1 MNSAQMKVPFL
12 FLLLLLLS
20 LQAESIFAECVTCH
34 KKASK
39 GFSLYHEP
47 KRVPCEK
54 CHLGDSIS
62 KDKEEAHKNMEF
74 RPGRAVTLPQ
84 TCGQSDCHKDITGHF
99 HDNIMNTLSGM
110 IHLTRKVFEEIP
122 TGKTSFVKLHQLK
135 TTGAD
140 SYLRKLCVSC
150 HLGNDR
156 KRKKHPIRNRGGGCS
171 ACHLKQS
178 GMRNHPIINLKIG
191 NEKCLGCHSR
201 SSRISLNYMGLAEVD
216 QKGDKS
222 DYHYGYLPDKRM
234 VERMPA
240 DIHYLAGMSCIDCHT
255 VNEVMGTAKKAKTLK
270 DQLDIQCLDC
280 HAVKINT
287 KKWSQLSRRDLIRRA
302 LSDLKPGAENPE
314 VVAITQR
321 KKTPLFHLS
330 LGGKDRFQQLK
341 LDGIKKKVPLISSQ
355 IYHSRKG
362 HERLNCESCHSG
374 WTPNCYGC
382 HISYNPKGKQYD
394 HLLKRKTPGRWK
406 EYRWAIRN
414 GLPAMGVT
422 RDNRITPFVPG
433 MNITID
439 KGGKSKKIETRV
451 FASVSPHTTRKKSRS
466 CNSCHQNNGALGII
480 TEVIAHPKNPRWT
493 TPIGW
498 IDEDSFQPGKTL
510 RKGSRSLNSE
520 EISRIQLVG
529 KCLNCH
535 ESNDLIFENFKVAKG
550 NLTPACDLLSLPIK

>member
-1 MNSAQMKVPFL
+1 MGFPFL
-12 FLLLLLLS
+12 FLLILLFN
-20 LQAESIFAECVTCH
+20 LQTESIFADCITCH
-34 KKASK
+34 KRVSK

-47 KRVPCEK
+47 QRVPCEK

-62 KDKEEAHKNMEF
+62 KEKEEAHKEMEL
-74 RPGRAVTLPQ
+74 RPGRVATLSQ
-84 TCGQSDCHKDITGHF
+84 TCGQSNCHQDITGHF

-110 IHLTRKVFEEIP
+110 ISLTRKVFEEIP
-122 TGKTSFVKLHQLK
+122 NPKTSFDKLHQLK
-135 TTGAD
+135 KTGAD

-156 KRKKHPIRNRGGGCS
+156 KRKKHPIRDRGGGCS
-171 ACHLKQS
+171 ACHLNQS
-178 GMRNHPIINLKIG
+178 GKGSHPILDLKIG
-191 NEKCLGCHSR
+191 NDKCLGCHSR
-201 SSRISLNYMGLAEVD
+201 SSRISLNYIGLAEVD

-222 DYHYGYLPDKRM
+222 DYHYGFLPDRRL

-240 DIHYLAGMSCIDCHT
+240 DIHYIAGMSCIDCHT
-255 VNEVMGTAKKAKTLK
+255 GNGVMGTGKKAETLR

-280 HAVKINT
+280 HASKIDS

-302 LSDLKPGAENPE
+302 LSDLKPGSEDPE

-330 LGGKDRFQQLK
+330 LGGKDRLQQLK
-341 LDGIKKKVPLISSQ
+341 LKGIQKKVPLISSQ

-382 HISYNPKGKQYD
+382 HISYNPKENQYD
-394 HLLKRKTPGRWK
+394 HLLKRKTPGRW
-406 EYRWAIRN
+406 EEHRWAIRN

-422 RDNRITPFVPG
+422 KDNQITPFVPG
-433 MNITID
+433 MNITIE
-439 KGGKSKKIETRV
+439 KGGKSKKIEARI
-451 FASVSPHTTRKKSRS
+451 FASVSPHTTRKESRS
-466 CNSCHQNNGALGII
+466 CSSCHQNNGALGII
-480 TEVIAHPKNPRWT
+480 TEVVVHPKNPQWT

-498 IDEDSFQPGKTL
+498 IEEDSFQPGKTL
-510 RKGSRSLNSE
+510 REGGRSFNSE

-529 KCLNCH
+529 KCLVCH
-535 ESNDLIFENFKVAKG
+535 ESEDPIFHDFKTWKKRLKAECSAG
-550 NLTPACDLLSLPIK
+550 SELSF